1 MGTILRKK
9 LPYNFY
15 YATIILVV
23 ANVLAFVFTGSGRSY
38 EMTMKYGLQPILFL
52 RARCY
57 WQIFTYMF
65 MHGSWTHL
73 LSNMFGL
80 LIFGTICEKKIGS
93 NEFVLFYFL
102 CGIVCGALSLVLYVC
117 TGTWSVVLVGA
128 SGAIYSVLLLFSV
141 IFPTSRVFI
150 FGIVPVPAPLLV
162 AIYAGISIFDEL
174 FGRNQ
179 GVAHLTHLCGFV
191 AAWIYCLARFGI
203 SPIKVWKNAWR

>member
-1 MGTILRKK
+1 MENILRKR

-15 YATIILVV
+15 YATIIL
-23 ANVLAFVFTGSGRSY
+23 AALNVLAFIFTGSGRSY
-38 EMTMKYGLQPILFL
+38 DASMIFGLQPILFV
-52 RARCY
+52 RDHYY

-73 LSNMFGL
+73 ISNMFGL

-93 NEFVLFYFL
+93 NEFLLFYIL
-102 CGIVCGALSLVLYVC
+102 CGIVCGAFSLVLYVL
-117 TGTWSVVLVGA
+117 GGVWGVVLVGA
-128 SGAIYSVLLLFSV
+128 SGAVYSVLLLFSV

-162 AIYAGISIFDEL
+162 VIYAGISIFDEM

-179 GVAHLTHLCGFV
+179 GVAHLTHLSGFA

-203 SPIKVWKNAWR
+203 NPIKVWKNAWR